1 MPDTDPTPTTEAL
14 RRLQTPAAQRLAA
27 LAAASEELQTVL
39 RCCERLM
46 TAAADRDG
54 EPDDI
59 LIESMWTVALLSY
72 ARCFADGRAG
82 PVLTERDLTDALPH
96 GDVLSWHTVLLQL
109 RDHQADRSVNPRER
123 FSVGVAQ
130 DGDGS
135 VAGIAI
141 TSVRQPLVDRVTVQQ
156 TGAIAYAL
164 GELLERRIDAAQAAV
179 LGEVKNMNGVELDAL
194 TPLDIVEPKP
204 AQPKGPARR

>member
-1 MPDTDPTPTTEAL
+1 
-14 RRLQTPAAQRLAA
+14 
-27 LAAASEELQTVL
+27 
-39 RCCERLM
+39 
-46 TAAADRDG
+46 
-54 EPDDI
+54 
-59 LIESMWTVALLSY
+59 
-72 ARCFADGRAG
+72 
-82 PVLTERDLTDALPH
+82 
-96 GDVLSWHTVLLQL
+96 
-109 RDHQADRSVNPRER
+109 
-123 FSVGVAQ
+123 
-130 DGDGS
+130 